1 MDELILHPDT
11 TDIFLS
17 DEEEPIEGKQRGS
30 HVTDVA
36 AQETNEQREGKR
48 GKGGKR
54 SLWEQLGRK
63 INDEKS
69 VLYIKHADESNK
81 RKRKLP
87 NSYQVQDQDF
97 RPSQKKKKSND
108 GFIINSVF
116 STERRAVEIANEA
129 DKEKCH
135 II

>member
-36 AQETNEQREGKR
+36 GQETNEQREGKR
-48 GKGGKR
+48 GNGGKR
-54 SLWEQLGRK
+54 SVWEQLGRK

-69 VLYIKHADESNK
+69 VYFKHADDSNK

-87 NSYQVQDQDF
+87 N
-97 RPSQKKKKSND
+97 
-108 GFIINSVF
+108 
-116 STERRAVEIANEA
+116 
-129 DKEKCH
+129 
-135 II
+135 